1 MDDRHDILVKT
12 LIFLGFAM
20 NSQDLRVRPLLR
32 GLPEYHL
39 CVYIYI
45 YIYIISIYIYFHLL
59 SSIYAH
65 QFNLAIPI
73 FLKVHA
79 PIYPHDCR

>member
-45 YIYIISIYIYFHLL
+45 HLYNIYLHLFPSIKQHLCPPVQSRYPNIPEGSCAHIS
-59 SSIYAH
+59 
-65 QFNLAIPI
+65 P
-73 FLKVHA
+73 
-79 PIYPHDCR
+79 